1 MTIKYSATAKR
12 KTCAAK
18 AYISQGSGYIKINE
32 KPFEIFF
39 GALSENFKNKLEVSL
54 SYLNLRK
61 DYDINVYVK
70 GGGLVAQFDATVLAI
85 CKSLAVVNN
94 QLVNILKKQKLLKQD
109 SRIKERKKYGLKKA
123 RKAPQYSKR

>member
-12 KTCAAK
+12 KTSTAK
-18 AYISQGSGYIKINE
+18 AYIFEGSGQIKINE
-32 KPFEIFF
+32 KPFEVFF
-39 GALSENFKNKLEVSL
+39 GALSEYLKKKLEISL

-61 DYDINVYVK
+61 NCDINVYVK
-70 GGGLVAQFDATVLAI
+70 GGGVVAQFDAAFLAI
-85 CKSLAVVNN
+85 CKSLVIINN
-94 QLVNILKKQKLLKQD
+94 QLVNIFKKHKLLKQD